1 MLIGRLFEAERSWAS
16 ALVAEHFG
24 SAVIA
29 ARGILHDTRLL
40 PGLIAL
46 RGRQRVGL
54 LQYAIEAAQCEIVV
68 LIACRRRQGIGRRLL
83 EEARALA
90 QSRACRRLWL
100 ITTNDNQP
108 ALSFYRAVGWHQ
120 CAVHPG
126 AVRESRRL
134 KPEIPLTGFNGT
146 PIEDEIEFE
155 LLIDRPRAGD

>member
-1 MLIGRLFEAERSWAS
+1 MRVRELREADRPWAS

-24 SAVIA
+24 SAVVV
-29 ARGILHDTRLL
+29 ARGVLHDTRLL

-46 RGRQRVGL
+46 LGRQPVGL
-54 LQYAIEAAQCEIVV
+54 LQYDIEAAQCEIVV
-68 LIACRRRQGIGRRLL
+68 LIACRRRHGVGRALL
-83 EEARALA
+83 EAAKGPA

-108 ALSFYRAVGWHQ
+108 ALSFYRAVGWRQ

-134 KPEIPLTGFNGT
+134 KPEIPLTGFNDI

-155 LLIDRPRAGD
+155 LLIEQPRTRG